1 MFCTCLFQANFLLE
15 QFFVKSKTVDSKL
28 LVFFR
33 RVFEKVFTGKVQDFV
48 TVVAI
53 LIAAPYI
60 FIAYS
65 KTKVTALYRNT
76 YGNTRQFKLWS
87 H

>member
-1 MFCTCLFQANFLLE
+1 MLK
-15 QFFVKSKTVDSKL
+15 QFFVKSKTVHSKL

-33 RVFEKVFTGKVQDFV
+33 KVFEKVFTGKVQDFV
-48 TVVAI
+48 KVVAI

-65 KTKVTALYRNT
+65 KAKVTVLYRNT
-76 YGNTRQFKLWS
+76 YGNTRSLNCGPTKNLK
-87 H
+87 